1 MAYGFYQAGS
11 YTSRHENPWA
21 YYYAAQDTDALL
33 PTGDWR
39 QLLSASRF
47 LFTNQP
53 LVRSAIM
60 EQASYSFPIEP
71 QFTGSDKKWGKTA
84 ALWLHDWE
92 SNCCV
97 RGGAYDGQSI
107 SRLRLIGRKIDGD
120 ITTVLVQDDDGWP
133 RIQLIRAHRIGSRSD
148 LDGNSERKVG
158 PYKGREERNGVI
170 TDKYGRMIAVHIL
183 GKKPEEDRFIA
194 AGSAFMSYRPT
205 ESDQSRG
212 IPELCASIQ
221 NYADIKRLR
230 EYEMRAQQLQASYAV
245 VERNETGQADLAEA
259 AFTLP
264 DSAVDPSG
272 SPSGLVT
279 KTYGAG
285 TVQYFKAM
293 SGSGLELVAPSRPGK
308 DAQDWEDKIVTQA
321 FLAMEWEPSL
331 GAALKEPGGAW
342 ARVILQKVNRAI
354 QGNVDVEAKAKRIET
369 AFALAT
375 AIENGLLPAPSD
387 GDFWSWNFKSTVPAL
402 TADSGNE
409 SSADR
414 DAYKLGLDSLQGIIT
429 SRGEWWE
436 ELREQR
442 EIELRDLL
450 TRAKAVQGDFP
461 ELTFTE
467 ALDLLEQRTPNG
479 KASQPPAANGDD
491 SGKTADNTA
500 PTEP

>member
-1 MAYGFYQAGS
+1 MP
-11 YTSRHENPWA
+11 N
-21 YYYAAQDTDALL
+21 
-33 PTGDWR
+33 
-39 QLLSASRF
+39 
-47 LFTNQP
+47 
-53 LVRSAIM
+53 
-60 EQASYSFPIEP
+60 
-71 QFTGSDKKWGKTA
+71 
-84 ALWLHDWE
+84 
-92 SNCCV
+92 
-97 RGGAYDGQSI
+97 
-107 SRLRLIGRKIDGD
+107 
-120 ITTVLVQDDDGWP
+120 
-133 RIQLIRAHRIGSRSD
+133 
-148 LDGNSERKVG
+148 
-158 PYKGREERNGVI
+158 
-170 TDKYGRMIAVHIL
+170 
-183 GKKPEEDRFIA
+183 
-194 AGSAFMSYRPT
+194 
-205 ESDQSRG
+205 
-212 IPELCASIQ
+212 
-221 NYADIKRLR
+221 
-230 EYEMRAQQLQASYAV
+230 
-245 VERNETGQADLAEA
+245 
-259 AFTLP
+259 
-264 DSAVDPSG
+264 
-272 SPSGLVT
+272 
-279 KTYGAG
+279 
-285 TVQYFKAM
+285 
-293 SGSGLELVAPSRPGK
+293 RPGK

-375 AIENGLLPAPSD
+375 AIQNGLLPAPSD

-450 TRAKAVQGDFP
+450 SRAKEIQADFP

-479 KASQPPAANGDD
+479 KASQPSTDGND
-491 SGKTADNTA
+491 SGKPSDKAE